1 MKSRRRN
8 LSEEVPQTITR
19 HSPRLLNADEES
31 WSEIPIEVV
40 IEIFSRLPLQS
51 IARCRCV
58 EAVGFNSSPS
68 RLHGLVLHQIA
79 GSPAA
84 IDHETVLYPK

>member
-8 LSEEVPQTITR
+8 LSEEVPQTNT
-19 HSPRLLNADEES
+19 
-31 WSEIPIEVV
+31 
-40 IEIFSRLPLQS
+40 
-51 IARCRCV
+51 
-58 EAVGFNSSPS
+58 SPS

-84 IDHETVLYPK
+84 IDHETVLYSTQNEDNEED